1 VHIAHGVHEQRGICT
16 ARGCTTAAGR
26 VAGVPITSPELTWET
41 TATPALVAEVEA
53 LAAAAAAVDGTA
65 PLSEQVL
72 RQLRH
77 PQHSAA
83 EHLLARSSTDAPPAD
98 GGGSSDVRGG
108 ALVGYAQL
116 DPTAT
121 APDGAPDPVAEL
133 VVHPAHRHRG
143 IGSALLAALLDRS
156 PAVRVWAHGALP
168 AAAALAA
175 RAGLT
180 AQRELWRMRRD
191 LDVPLPDVAVPDGVR
206 IRSFAVGADE
216 AELLRVNNAAFAW
229 HPEQGGWTLDDV
241 AEREA
246 EPWFDADGVLLAVDV
261 TAPQHVQGFH
271 WTKVHAAGT
280 GEAAA
285 TAPVGEVYV
294 LGVDPAAQGRRLG
307 PALTLAGLAH
317 LRDLGLGAV
326 VLYVEA
332 DNAAAVRLYRD
343 LGFER
348 FSADVSYRR

>member
-1 VHIAHGVHEQRGICT
+1 
-16 ARGCTTAAGR
+16 
-26 VAGVPITSPELTWET
+26 
-41 TATPALVAEVEA
+41 
-53 LAAAAAAVDGTA
+53 
-65 PLSEQVL
+65 
-72 RQLRH
+72 
-77 PQHSAA
+77 
-83 EHLLARSSTDAPPAD
+83 
-98 GGGSSDVRGG
+98 
-108 ALVGYAQL
+108 
-116 DPTAT
+116 
-121 APDGAPDPVAEL
+121 
-133 VVHPAHRHRG
+133 
-143 IGSALLAALLDRS
+143 
-156 PAVRVWAHGALP
+156 
-168 AAAALAA
+168 
-175 RAGLT
+175 
-180 AQRELWRMRRD
+180 MRRG
-191 LDVPLPDVAVPDGVR
+191 LDVPLPDVVVPDGVR
-206 IRSFAVGADE
+206 IRSLEVGEDE

-229 HPEQGGWTLDDV
+229 HPEQGGWTLDAV

-246 EPWFDADGVLLAVDV
+246 EPWFDPDGVLLAVDV
-261 TAPQHVQGFH
+261 AAPQHVLGFH

-280 GEAAA
+280 GEADA

>member
-1 VHIAHGVHEQRGICT
+1 M
-16 ARGCTTAAGR
+16 
-26 VAGVPITSPELTWET
+26 PIISPELTWET

-53 LAAAAAAVDGTA
+53 LAAAAVAEDGTA

-77 PQHSAA
+77 PRHSTA
-83 EHLLARSSTDAPPAD
+83 EHLLARGSADAPPAD
-98 GGGSSDVRGG
+98 GVGSGDLRGTSTDLWGG
-108 ALVGYAQL
+108 ALVGYAQV
-116 DPTAT
+116 DPAAT
-121 APDGAPDPVAEL
+121 APDCAPDPVAEL
-133 VVHPAHRHRG
+133 VVHPVHRRRG
-143 IGSALLAALLDRS
+143 IGSALLAALLDRT
-156 PAVRVWAHGALP
+156 PEVRVWAHGALP

-180 AQRELWRMRRD
+180 AQRELWRMRRG
-191 LDVPLPDVAVPDGVR
+191 LDVPLPDVVVPDGVR
-206 IRSFAVGADE
+206 IRSLAVGADE

-246 EPWFDADGVLLAVDV
+246 EPWFDPDGVLLAVDV
-261 TAPQHVQGFH
+261 TAPQHVLGFH
-271 WTKVHAAGT
+271 WTKVHATGT
-280 GEAAA
+280 GEADA

-307 PALTLAGLAH
+307 QALTLAGLVH

-348 FSADVSYRR
+348 FSGDVSYRR

>member
-1 VHIAHGVHEQRGICT
+1 
-16 ARGCTTAAGR
+16 
-26 VAGVPITSPELTWET
+26 
-41 TATPALVAEVEA
+41 
-53 LAAAAAAVDGTA
+53 
-65 PLSEQVL
+65 
-72 RQLRH
+72 
-77 PQHSAA
+77 
-83 EHLLARSSTDAPPAD
+83 
-98 GGGSSDVRGG
+98 
-108 ALVGYAQL
+108 
-116 DPTAT
+116 
-121 APDGAPDPVAEL
+121 
-133 VVHPAHRHRG
+133 
-143 IGSALLAALLDRS
+143 
-156 PAVRVWAHGALP
+156 
-168 AAAALAA
+168 
-175 RAGLT
+175 
-180 AQRELWRMRRD
+180 M
-191 LDVPLPDVAVPDGVR
+191 PDGVR

-246 EPWFDADGVLLAVDV
+246 EPWFDPDGVLLAVDV
-261 TAPQHVQGFH
+261 TAPQHVLGFH

-280 GEAAA
+280 GEADA

>member
-1 VHIAHGVHEQRGICT
+1 
-16 ARGCTTAAGR
+16 
-26 VAGVPITSPELTWET
+26 VPIISPELTWET

-53 LAAAAAAVDGTA
+53 LAAAAVAEDGTA

-77 PQHSAA
+77 PRHSTA
-83 EHLLARSSTDAPPAD
+83 EHLLARSSADAPPAD
-98 GGGSSDVRGG
+98 GVGSGDLGGTSTDLRGG
-108 ALVGYAQL
+108 ALVGYAQV
-116 DPTAT
+116 DPAAT

-133 VVHPAHRHRG
+133 VVHPAHRRRG
-143 IGSALLAALLDRS
+143 IGSALLAALLDRT
-156 PAVRVWAHGALP
+156 PAARVWAHGALP

-180 AQRELWRMRRD
+180 AQRELWRMRRG
-191 LDVPLPDVAVPDGVR
+191 LDVPLPDVVVPDGVR
-206 IRSFAVGADE
+206 IRSLGVGEDE

-246 EPWFDADGVLLAVDV
+246 EPWFDPDGVLLAVDV
-261 TAPQHVQGFH
+261 TAPQHVLGFH

-280 GEAAA
+280 GEADA

-307 PALTLAGLAH
+307 QALTLAGLVH